1 MEDGAPSPPGAGM
14 GDPRLRPLAA
24 DERVAVAIP
33 TKNRPSY
40 LAALL
45 ASLTCQ
51 TFDNWALVINDSSDS
66 PVEHAAA
73 IRDLLT
79 LIRARGQAAQIIRTD
94 SGWDR
99 HQRAMDAVPPD
110 IELILRVDDDVML
123 TPRFLEDVQKPF
135 RIFADRPVAAVG
147 GCTPEAHLRALDLDL
162 QLTDQNWVPTI
173 DEPSWRLQ
181 GNHYTA
187 REVLEVESLLGHAIC
202 YRRSALTA
210 VGGWAVEGYSHHAF
224 REETDACM
232 RLRAAGYEL
241 FVTTEALA
249 WHLYAPGGGSRTVEK
264 TERGAFVTS
273 DLAELRMDEV
283 VFRVRLE
290 KLKQQGLSD
299 RALKRYRIAGLMVG
313 RTQGFPIIGWAGRLK
328 AFARTWR
335 RRLAKV
341 RRTLLRTPA

>member
-1 MEDGAPSPPGAGM
+1 MEGGVPSPPGAGVAE
-14 GDPRLRPLAA
+14 PRLKPLTGN
-24 DERVAVAIP
+24 ERIAVAIP

-51 TFDNWALVINDSSDS
+51 TFEDWALVINDSSDS
-66 PVEHAAA
+66 PVEKHAT
-73 IRDLLT
+73 IHDLLT
-79 LIRARGQAAQIIRTD
+79 LIRARGYAAQIIRTE

-147 GCTPEAHLRALDLDL
+147 GCTPEAHLPALDLDL
-162 QLTDQNWVPTI
+162 QLTDENWAPTI

-181 GNHYTA
+181 GHHYTA

-241 FVTTEALA
+241 LVTTEALA
-249 WHLYAPGGGSRTVEK
+249 WHLYAPGGGSRTIEK
-264 TERGAFVTS
+264 TAAGVQLTS
-273 DLAELRMDEV
+273 DHAELQLDEAL
-283 VFRVRLE
+283 FRKRLAA
-290 KLKQQGLSD
+290 LKRNGLSD
-299 RALKRYRIAGLMVG
+299 RALQRYRLADLAAGK
-313 RTQGFPIIGWAGRLK
+313 RHARPKIGAAGRAKRL
-328 AFARTWR
+328 ARQSR
-335 RRLAKV
+335 RALGRLLRRLGL
-341 RRTLLRTPA
+341 RR